1 MSVNA
6 QKAILYN
13 AMECPLPLAVHSFLI
28 IQNDREGGLFN
39 DIEILNCTSAL
50 IFGIVCLISTIYT
63 IDLSLYIP

>member
-1 MSVNA
+1 MSVNV

-39 DIEILNCTSAL
+39 DIEILNSTN
-50 IFGIVCLISTIYT
+50 FGIVCLISTIYT

>member
-1 MSVNA
+1 MSVNV

-13 AMECPLPLAVHSFLI
+13 AMECPLPLAVHSFLK

-39 DIEILNCTSAL
+39 DIEILNCTNL
-50 IFGIVCLISTIYT
+50 CYTIVCLISTIYT